1 MPTPSWSSDRILER
15 RKWAGSMKASYITVF
30 ALSFSLLLGCTYE
43 GLRMQERRDC
53 GAMPQS
59 QAERCF
65 ARTSMTK
72 QEYDTEREKLE
83 SAEGDARSEKKTEI
97 DPRYEKWIP

>member
-1 MPTPSWSSDRILER
+1 
-15 RKWAGSMKASYITVF
+15 MKHVAIAFWITGLGL
-30 ALSFSLLLGCTYE
+30 LSACTYE
-43 GLRMQERRDC
+43 GLRMQERREC

-65 ARTSMTK
+65 ARTRMTK
-72 QEYDTEREKLE
+72 VEYDTEREKLR
-83 SAEGDARSEKKTEI
+83 RSEDEGRLQKEEEI